1 MAKFSSV
8 IDYFMPFRNK
18 TSTSQGAVEAD
29 VPNGSLFPYLEAD
42 SQSGIYV
49 PGPKANLVDQP
60 TWKLILMV
68 AERLQTEFGAFR
80 LAQIVSGVQQL
91 DPSRGW
97 TSIQPVVQGMTANA
111 GKGPSS
117 PCGRPLVRVSHGT
130 YRLGVSPPE
139 VELQSTT
146 VPRPLARSR
155 ASQSKAE
162 GSNEVERRVA
172 GVIDEFAT
180 CLETYD
186 QQIPFT
192 RSGQYS
198 LHRATIDRRQSFGS
212 VRDAIEDEVFLGNF
226 HQTLYAWGIGKRA
239 SRLVPLPEFHDRLS
253 DCSEEISGFEHIRL
267 DDPKLDSSLT
277 AMRLWRLIERL
288 AIVQNVSLIVP
299 GTKTL
304 HHLLPDLVPP
314 MDRAWTGAFF
324 QWSMGAP
331 AYERSTFIRTFRSFA
346 EIAQATDPSEFVGEQ
361 WRTSLT
367 KVLDN
372 AIIGYC
378 KLHDIAPRGS

>member
-1 MAKFSSV
+1 MAIFDAIV
-8 IDYFMPFRNK
+8 DYFMPLRNK
-18 TSTSQGAVEAD
+18 KGFSQMAVETNLPD
-29 VPNGSLFPYLEAD
+29 GPLLQNFEED
-42 SQSGIYV
+42 SQSTIDI
-49 PGPKANLVDQP
+49 PGPQMKPVDQP

-68 AERLQTEFGAFR
+68 AEGLRKEFGAFR
-80 LAQIVSGVQQL
+80 LTQIVKGVQQL
-91 DPSRGW
+91 DPTREW

-111 GKGPSS
+111 GKGPPS
-117 PCGRPLVRVSHGT
+117 PCGRPLVRVSHGV
-130 YRLGVSPPE
+130 YRIGIAVPE
-139 VELQSTT
+139 VEPQLTK
-146 VPRPLARSR
+146 VPCPPAQTRTSH
-155 ASQSKAE
+155 SKARAV
-162 GSNEVERRVA
+162 NDVERRVA
-172 GVIDEFAT
+172 GVIDEFDI

-186 QQIPFT
+186 QRIPFT

-198 LHRATIDRRQSFGS
+198 LHRATIDGRRSFAS
-212 VRDAIEDEVFLGNF
+212 VRDAIEDEGFLGDF

-239 SRLVPLPEFHDRLS
+239 SRLVPLHEFRDRLS
-253 DCSEEISGFEHIRL
+253 DCGEEISNFEHLRL
-267 DDPKLDSSLT
+267 DDPELDTSLT

-288 AIVQNVSLIVP
+288 GVVQNVSLIVP

-331 AYERSTFIRTFRSFA
+331 QYERSTFIRTFASFA
-346 EIAQATDPSEFVGEQ
+346 KIAQAAQPSNYVGEE
-361 WRTSLT
+361 WRTSRT

>member
-1 MAKFSSV
+1 M
-8 IDYFMPFRNK
+8 
-18 TSTSQGAVEAD
+18 
-29 VPNGSLFPYLEAD
+29 
-42 SQSGIYV
+42 
-49 PGPKANLVDQP
+49 
-60 TWKLILMV
+60 
-68 AERLQTEFGAFR
+68 
-80 LAQIVSGVQQL
+80 
-91 DPSRGW
+91 
-97 TSIQPVVQGMTANA
+97 
-111 GKGPSS
+111 
-117 PCGRPLVRVSHGT
+117 SHGV
-130 YRLGVSPPE
+130 YRLGIAVPE
-139 VELQSTT
+139 VEPRSTK
-146 VPRPLARSR
+146 VPRPFAQTR
-155 ASQSKAE
+155 ASH
-162 GSNEVERRVA
+162 SNVKGVNEMERRVA
-172 GVIDEFAT
+172 GVIDEFAI

-186 QQIPFT
+186 QQLPFT
-192 RSGQYS
+192 RTGQYS
-198 LHRATIDRRQSFGS
+198 LHRATIDGRRSFTS
-212 VRDAIEDEVFLGNF
+212 VRDAIEDEVFLRGF

-239 SRLVPLPEFHDRLS
+239 SRLVSLPEFRDRLS
-253 DCSEEISGFEHIRL
+253 DCGEEIANFEHLRL
-267 DDPKLDSSLT
+267 DDPELDISLT

-288 AIVQNVSLIVP
+288 AVVQNVSLIVP

-346 EIAQATDPSEFVGEQ
+346 EIAQATDPSEFVGEE